1 MRYLI
6 SINASPNFFK
16 IDFTWFW
23 LVAAYNYSAILSR
36 MHCFEWHLFIRYLGT
51 VHTYILI
58 SILNHNFNSNY
69 FSWKKMLYFVLLLL
83 HTIVL
88 LHLANFGLFDLL
100 VSVATFHSVKKFGVT
115 FEECCSLMSQLFETS
130 CDIFASLL
138 MVVVE
143 FGPIYPQL
151 AITWQ
156 QS

>member
-1 MRYLI
+1 
-6 SINASPNFFK
+6 
-16 IDFTWFW
+16 
-23 LVAAYNYSAILSR
+23 
-36 MHCFEWHLFIRYLGT
+36 
-51 VHTYILI
+51 
-58 SILNHNFNSNY
+58 
-69 FSWKKMLYFVLLLL
+69 MLYFVLLLL

-151 AITWQ
+151 AIT
-156 QS
+156 